1 VVVIEGL
8 GGVVRFR
15 ISDIDNLIHKS
26 SLEASSATF
35 TLYSSSGNYDMTL
48 EVFTYTPYSDSR
60 VPAHRRC
67 CRGRPQH
74 IYIPAHSTSRSRNFS
89 TLQNLHRHQH
99 HPHLS
104 TLCKGQDEL
113 QSYNEYTAAASH
125 GSDIGPSHYM
135 PKAHTHQAISDGL
148 YWNPL
153 SETNMGGGDR
163 IVLRSKPMYLRLL
176 HTWSIMSTK
185 IEVEMVVASSSQS
198 S

>member
-1 VVVIEGL
+1 MVVIEGL

-89 TLQNLHRHQH
+89 TLQTSTATNITHTSQH
-99 HPHLS
+99 S
-104 TLCKGQDEL
+104 ARDKTNCKAIKNTQLLPRMARISVPPTTCRKHTRTRRFRMVFIGTREAKL
-113 QSYNEYTAAASH
+113 IWGEEI
-125 GSDIGPSHYM
+125 GSS
-135 PKAHTHQAISDGL
+135 
-148 YWNPL
+148 
-153 SETNMGGGDR
+153 
-163 IVLRSKPMYLRLL
+163 
-176 HTWSIMSTK
+176 
-185 IEVEMVVASSSQS
+185 
-198 S
+198 